1 MNIKE
6 KLDYFDLK
14 ENYTEKELNDAY
26 QRKLEE
32 LNANY
37 QLLKM
42 KITKKDTLE
51 YQNKT
56 QEILNEIMW
65 KIIFS
70 KDIKEEEAM
79 RLKIPLLKIKERIE
93 QGTLDPDLLA
103 YLSNLKFDGKKE
115 DLLLLF
121 AISKGINP
129 QMKE

>member
-51 YQNKT
+51 G
-56 QEILNEIMW
+56 
-65 KIIFS
+65 IF
-70 KDIKEEEAM
+70 
-79 RLKIPLLKIKERIE
+79 LKVLI
-93 QGTLDPDLLA
+93 A
-103 YLSNLKFDGKKE
+103 
-115 DLLLLF
+115 
-121 AISKGINP
+121 
-129 QMKE
+129 

>member
-79 RLKIPLLKIKERIE
+79 RLKIPL
-93 QGTLDPDLLA
+93 
-103 YLSNLKFDGKKE
+103 
-115 DLLLLF
+115 
-121 AISKGINP
+121 
-129 QMKE
+129 

>member
-1 MNIKE
+1 
-6 KLDYFDLK
+6 
-14 ENYTEKELNDAY
+14 
-26 QRKLEE
+26 
-32 LNANY
+32 
-37 QLLKM
+37 M

-129 QMKE
+129 QMKEQIKEIESSNEFNFLRNSNNTLNRINA

>member
-70 KDIKEEEAM
+70 KDIKE
-79 RLKIPLLKIKERIE
+79 RK
-93 QGTLDPDLLA
+93 QWD
-103 YLSNLKFDGKKE
+103 
-115 DLLLLF
+115 
-121 AISKGINP
+121 
-129 QMKE
+129 

>member
-70 KDIKEEEAM
+70 KDIKEEEE
-79 RLKIPLLKIKERIE
+79 I
-93 QGTLDPDLLA
+93 
-103 YLSNLKFDGKKE
+103 
-115 DLLLLF
+115 
-121 AISKGINP
+121 
-129 QMKE
+129 